1 MSDTQQKELFVEM
14 RRAHEEFKTTVNKEL
29 DEVRTNGTAHPD
41 TVSKIDKINE
51 DLTLLNKRLDDAAA
65 AEKRASVNENG
76 VSQESLDK
84 LEVEKRSF
92 NRFLRVGSSN
102 MTSDEVRALSS
113 SSDADG
119 GFLIPTTFESDIIM
133 AASNESEMRA
143 LCNVAPT
150 GRDSVQLSALS
161 KPVVAWGTRNLAV
174 TPQELEAGGER
185 IDIFDLRALTL
196 ISNNTLDDAVADVW
210 GEIRAEFGLA
220 VAEAEDYAIISAA
233 GNQSPQGILADS
245 RVLANVM
252 NTGVAGALSDGSN
265 NGADALIDMLQAL
278 KKTYRRNATWMMN
291 SKTEGAVRKLKNG
304 NGDYLWQPSIQVGL
318 PNLLLGRAVVN
329 PESMADVVANSYS
342 IALGDVK
349 RGYKLRDR
357 AGLSV
362 KRLDE
367 KYAEFDQTGFLIKKR
382 LGGQVVLPEAF
393 QVLKTSA

>member
-1 MSDTQQKELFVEM
+1 MSDIQQKELFVEM
-14 RRAHEEFKTTVNKEL
+14 RKAHEEFKTTVNKEL

-220 VAEAEDYAIISAA
+220 VAEAEDDAIISAA